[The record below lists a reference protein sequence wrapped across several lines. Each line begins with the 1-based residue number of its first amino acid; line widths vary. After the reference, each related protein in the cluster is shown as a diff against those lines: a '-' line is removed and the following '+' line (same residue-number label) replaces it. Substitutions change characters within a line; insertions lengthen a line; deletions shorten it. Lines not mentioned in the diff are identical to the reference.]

1 LNHGSRE
8 TLAASSVPSAG
19 DAPGNACPR
28 QGHPGPGNR
37 RPPTSGRRLL
47 RAEGGG
53 LTTGRRTAVA
63 NQHSPGPP
71 LAARFWAKVNRDGP
85 EHPALGR
92 CWAWADS
99 NRGGLLGSVDKW

>member
-1 LNHGSRE
+1 
-8 TLAASSVPSAG
+8 
-19 DAPGNACPR
+19 
-28 QGHPGPGNR
+28 
-37 RPPTSGRRLL
+37 
-47 RAEGGG
+47 
-53 LTTGRRTAVA
+53 VA

-99 NRGGLLGSVDKW
+99 NRGGLLGPARLLMVTGWSVARGLGLIRAAA